1 MRVGALGTHEHRGH
15 HVDLEHLAELGH
27 VGFLEGDRVE
37 EVDAGVLAGQRV
49 FDNSSPPGS
58 LVSLRLAGSFS

>member
-1 MRVGALGTHEHRGH
+1 MHITYEARSRATALGTYEHRGH

-37 EVDAGVLAGQRV
+37 EIDAGVLASQRV
-49 FDNSSPPGS
+49 SRD
-58 LVSLRLAGSFS
+58 